1 MKIDSQTFRLTDQG
15 NIGKNSLIVGIIG
28 LALSMPGIFINRSLF
43 FHSYLIAFTFWF
55 TLAIG
60 GLFFVMLHHLV
71 DATWSVV
78 IRRLSENVMAIL
90 PIMAIFFIPILFGI
104 PDLYH
109 WSHSDIVAQEVI
121 LQKKAG
127 YLNLSFFIIRA
138 IIYFLA
144 WTYMAW
150 SLYKLSLKQDG
161 GYVEDQVVKMRRISA
176 PGMVVFALT
185 LTFASFDWFMSLNDA
200 WYSTIFGVY
209 IYAGSTLV
217 FLAFMTYLAIYLREK
232 GILDNAITYEH
243 YHDLGKLLFTFV
255 VFWGYIAFSQYFLIW
270 YGNIPE
276 ETIWYKLRWA
286 GGWKPISLI
295 ILFGQFG
302 LPFLGLIARGPKRNL
317 LVLKIMALWLLFMH
331 WVDIYWLIMP
341 SYGDHKLHFSW
352 MALTTMA
359 GIGGIVM
366 WFFWS
371 KMSSAPLLPVND
383 PKLRASI
390 EIAND

>member
-1 MKIDSQTFRLTDQG
+1 
-15 NIGKNSLIVGIIG
+15 
-28 LALSMPGIFINRSLF
+28 
-43 FHSYLIAFTFWF
+43 
-55 TLAIG
+55 
-60 GLFFVMLHHLV
+60 MLHHLV

-104 PDLYH
+104 PDLYR
-109 WSHSDIVAQEVI
+109 WSHSEIVAHEVI

-127 YLNLSFFIIRA
+127 YLNLPFFIIRT
-138 IIYFLA
+138 IVYFLA

-150 SLYKLSLKQDG
+150 SLYKLSLRQDG
-161 GYVEDQVVKMRRISA
+161 GYEESQVVKMRRISA
-176 PGMVVFALT
+176 PGMLVFAFT
-185 LTFASFDWFMSLNDA
+185 LTFASFDWLMSLNDA

-209 IYAGSTLV
+209 IFAGSTLV
-217 FLAFMTYLAIYLREK
+217 FLAFITFVTIYLREK
-232 GILDNAITYEH
+232 GILVNAISFEH

-276 ETIWYKLRWA
+276 ETIWYRLRWA

-317 LVLKIMALWLLFMH
+317 LVLKIMALWLLLMH
-331 WVDIYWLIMP
+331 LMDIYWLIMP
-341 SYGDHKLHFSW
+341 SYGDHKLHISW

-359 GIGGIVM
+359 GIGGIVI
-366 WFFWS
+366 WFFWR
-371 KMSSAPLLPVND
+371 KLSSAPLLPVND
-383 PKLRASI
+383 PKLRASM
-390 EIAND
+390 EFAND